1 MSAVADSVLE
11 NFPGQNSLLGMQE
24 DRMFVANTPITAPP
38 PSFKMA
44 TLESQNH

>member
-1 MSAVADSVLE
+1 MSAVADSALE

-38 PSFKMA
+38 QASRWPP
-44 TLESQNH
+44 